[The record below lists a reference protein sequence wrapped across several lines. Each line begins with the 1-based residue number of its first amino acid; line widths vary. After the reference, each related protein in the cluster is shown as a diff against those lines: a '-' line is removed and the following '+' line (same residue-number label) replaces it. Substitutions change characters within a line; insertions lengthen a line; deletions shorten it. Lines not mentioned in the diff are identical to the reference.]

1 MAYITITD
9 IEKRIDRT
17 KLVQLTDDAIPRT
30 GEVDVDV
37 VNEAISEAEGTFETY
52 ARAAGYALPVPV
64 TQKVKAVC
72 LDLAVFQLFQRRATL
87 KDGIFE
93 LKEKAYDKAIAYLKD
108 VAARKA
114 ALDVPAAEET
124 ISTPAAADPVL
135 SGPAKPATFSDK
147 NLKGY

>member
-1 MAYITITD
+1 MYITQAD
-9 IEKRIDRT
+9 ILKRIDHR
-17 KLVQLTDDAIPRT
+17 KLVQLTDDAIPPA

-52 ARAAGYALPVPV
+52 ARAAGYALPVPA

-72 LDLAVFQLFQRRATL
+72 LDIAVFQLFQRRATL

-108 VAARKA
+108 VASRKA

-124 ISTPAAADPVL
+124 VSAPATADPVL
-135 SGPAKPATFSDK
+135 SGPAKQSMFSDN
-147 NLKGY
+147 NLKGF